1 VAQSVKSLPS
11 ATQTLTML
19 FEILEIWHK
28 TTLIPENKE
37 TNEMSSMIDPGYS
50 LERIYRLWIR

>member
-1 VAQSVKSLPS
+1 
-11 ATQTLTML
+11 ML